1 MKISRILRFV
11 AFLVVVIFSVLT
23 ARGATNFT
31 VAMVGGA
38 AVSSYAFRP
47 TNLTINVGDSVR
59 WTNTHGAVTHD
70 TTQGTTNTPPA
81 SRLWASPSLDSSLGQ
96 TFTFTFSNA
105 GYYPYICK
113 QHVIDSPVAPQQTGS
128 VTVTTANLRPSINF
142 TNPLNNASLANVA
155 GVTLF
160 VDATDTNGA
169 VANVKFFDN
178 GALLGMD
185 TTHPYSFFATNLAPG
200 LHPFS
205 AVVTDNL
212 GLTATSSV
220 VNVTVSTITVT
231 NLVRITNF
239 LFSPPV
245 VTVAAGSLVIFTNS
259 TSGINSVTHTATGV
273 GGSLE
278 PLCGVATLASGAIC
292 TNRFMTPGVY
302 PFFCS
307 IHPSMTGT
315 VVVVRHTNTPS
326 VNLLSPAPDTTFVT
340 NGAIVFTAA
349 GSGLNPIVGVQYF
362 SASNTAL
369 GSGAGAGFALTNR
382 SFAEG
387 LYLVFAKATDNLGFG
402 ALSATANIRVIA
414 PAPLSL
420 VNTRLTNNAG
430 TPAIAFELTT
440 TPSLTYVVE
449 QSATLPPVWTPFFT
463 NTATDALLP
472 VQQDVP
478 PGSTSSVFRAFIKP

>member
-1 MKISRILRFV
+1 MRAVPSHNFMKFSRILRFV
-11 AFLVVVIFSVLT
+11 AFLAVTLFSVVSVR
-23 ARGATNFT
+23 AATTFVVQMPGFT
-31 VAMVGGA
+31 
-38 AVSSYAFRP
+38 FRP
-47 TNLTINVGDSVR
+47 TNLTINVSDSVR
-59 WTNTHGAVTHD
+59 WTNSHSGVTHD
-70 TTQGTTNTPPA
+70 TTFGISTTPVA
-81 SRLWASPSLDSSLGQ
+81 SRLWASPPLNSGLGD

-105 GYYPYICK
+105 GYFPYVCR
-113 QHVIDSPVAPQQTGS
+113 QHVIDSPVALQQTGS
-128 VTVTTANLRPSINF
+128 VTVTTANLAPSINF
-142 TNPLNNASLANVA
+142 TNPLNTARVTNVT

-160 VDATDTNGA
+160 VDAADTNGA
-169 VANVKFFDN
+169 VANVKFFDSEV
-178 GALLGMD
+178 LLGMD
-185 TTHPYSFFATNLAPG
+185 TTAPYSFFASNLAPG

-220 VNVTVSTITVT
+220 VNVTISTVPVT
-231 NLVRITNF
+231 NLVRIANLSFT
-239 LFSPPV
+239 PAV
-245 VTVAAGSLVIFTNS
+245 ITVAAGSLVIFSNS
-259 TSGINSVTHTATGV
+259 ASATPHTATGV
-273 GGSLE
+273 AGSLE
-278 PLCGVATLASGAIC
+278 PLCGVATLGFGAIC

-302 PFFCS
+302 PFFCN

-349 GSGLNPIVGVQYF
+349 ASGLNPISGVQYF
-362 SASNTAL
+362 SVSNTAL
-369 GSGAGAGFALTNR
+369 GSGTGASFAMTNR
-382 SFAEG
+382 TFTAG
-387 LYLVFAKATDNLGFG
+387 VYNVFAKATDNLGFG

-414 PAPLSL
+414 PAALSL

-440 TPSLTYVVE
+440 TPTLTYVVE

>member
-1 MKISRILRFV
+1 MRPVPINNLMKLSRTLQFV
-11 AFLVVVIFSVLT
+11 AFLVVTLFS
-23 ARGATNFT
+23 
-31 VAMVGGA
+31 
-38 AVSSYAFRP
+38 AVSVRAASTFVVRMPGFTFSP
-47 TNLTINVGDSVR
+47 TNLTINVSDSVR
-59 WTNTHGAVTHD
+59 WTNAHSGVTHD
-70 TTQGTTNTPPA
+70 TTHGISTTPA
-81 SRLWASPSLDSSLGQ
+81 GSRLWASPLLDAGLGQ

-113 QHVIDSPVAPQQTGS
+113 RHVIDNPVALQQTGS
-128 VTVTTANLRPSINF
+128 VTVTTANLPPSINF
-142 TNPLNNASLANVA
+142 TNPLNNASLVNVA

-169 VANVKFFDN
+169 VANVKFFDS
-178 GALLGMD
+178 GVLLGMD
-185 TTHPYSFFATNLAPG
+185 TTAPYSFFAGNLAPG
-200 LHPFS
+200 LHPFT

-212 GLTATSSV
+212 GLSATSSV
-220 VNVTVSTITVT
+220 VNVTVSTVPVT
-231 NLVRITNF
+231 NLVRIANF
-239 LFSPPV
+239 SFTPAVL
-245 VTVAAGSLVIFTNS
+245 TVAAGSLVIFSNS
-259 TSGINSVTHTATGV
+259 TATPHTATGV
-273 GGSLE
+273 AGSLE
-278 PLCGVATLASGAIC
+278 PLCGVATLAFGAIC

-302 PFFCS
+302 PFFCN

-340 NGAIVFTAA
+340 NGAIVFTTAA
-349 GSGLNPIVGVQYF
+349 SGVNPISGVQYF
-362 SASNTAL
+362 SAPNSAL
-369 GSGAGAGFALTNR
+369 GSGAGASFAMTNR
-382 SFAEG
+382 TFTTG
-387 LYLVFAKATDNLGFG
+387 VYNVFAKATDNLGFG
-402 ALSATANIRVIA
+402 ALSSAANIRVIA

>member
-1 MKISRILRFV
+1 MKFSRILGCL
-11 AFLVVVIFSVLT
+11 AFLAAAVSSLLP
-23 ARGATNFT
+23 ARAATTFT
-31 VAMVGGA
+31 VAMVG
-38 AVSSYAFRP
+38 SSQPTNYAFRP

-59 WTNTHGAVTHD
+59 WTNTHGAATHD
-70 TTQGTTNTPPA
+70 TTYGTATTPVC
-81 SRLWASPSLDSSLGQ
+81 SRLWASPPLDAGLSQ

-105 GYYPYICK
+105 GYYPYVCR
-113 QHVIDSPVAPQQTGS
+113 QHVIDTPVAPQQTGS
-128 VTVTTANLRPSINF
+128 VTVTTANLAPSINF
-142 TNPLNNASLANVA
+142 TNPINGTRVTNVA

-178 GALLGMD
+178 GVLLGMD
-185 TTHPYSFFATNLAPG
+185 TTPPYSFFAGNLAHG
-200 LHPFS
+200 LHPFT

-220 VNVTVSTITVT
+220 VNVTNFTLAVT
-231 NLVRITNF
+231 NLVRVTNF
-239 LFSPPV
+239 LFSPAV
-245 VTVAAGSLVIFTNS
+245 VTVAAGSLVIFSNS
-259 TSGINSVTHTATGV
+259 TSGINAVTHTATGV

-349 GSGLNPIVGVQYF
+349 ASGLNPISGVQYF
-362 SASNTAL
+362 SVSNNAL
-369 GSGAGAGFALTNR
+369 GSGTGASFAMTNR
-382 SFAEG
+382 TFSAG
-387 LYLVFAKATDNLGFG
+387 LYNVFAKATDSLGFG

-414 PAPLSL
+414 PVPLSL

-449 QSATLPPVWTPFFT
+449 QSDTLPPVWTPFFT
-463 NTATDALLP
+463 NTATDAVLP
-472 VQQDVP
+472 VQTDAP
-478 PGSTSSVFRAFIKP
+478 SGSTSSVFRAFIKP

>member
-1 MKISRILRFV
+1 MALLAVASSSFMTVGLAATFV
-11 AFLVVVIFSVLT
+11 VQSPGFS
-23 ARGATNFT
+23 
-31 VAMVGGA
+31 
-38 AVSSYAFRP
+38 FRP
-47 TNLTINVGDSVR
+47 TNLTINVNDSVL
-59 WTNTHGAVTHD
+59 WTNSHSGVTHD
-70 TTQGTTNTPPA
+70 TTHGTASTPA
-81 SRLWASPSLDSSLGQ
+81 GSRLWASPLLDASLGQ

-113 QHVIDSPVAPQQTGS
+113 RHVVDNPVALQQTGS
-128 VTVTTANLRPSINF
+128 VTVTTANLAPTINF
-142 TNPLNNASLANVA
+142 TSPVNNTRVTNVA
-155 GVTLF
+155 GVTLS
-160 VDATDTNGA
+160 VSAADTNGA
-169 VANVKFFDN
+169 VADVKFYDN
-178 GALLGMD
+178 GVLLGVD
-185 TTHPYSFFATNLAPG
+185 TTPPYSFFASNLAPG
-200 LHPFS
+200 LHPFT

-220 VNVTVSTITVT
+220 VNVTNFTFAVT
-231 NLVRITNF
+231 NLVRVTNF

-259 TSGINSVTHTATGV
+259 TSGINAVTHTATGV

-302 PFFCS
+302 PYFCN

-326 VNLLSPAPDTTFVT
+326 VNLLSPSPDSTFVT

-349 GSGLNPIVGVQYF
+349 ASGLNPISSVQYF
-362 SASNTAL
+362 SVSNTARGT
-369 GSGAGAGFALTNR
+369 GSGPLFAVTNRTFGAG
-382 SFAEG
+382 
-387 LYLVFAKATDNLGFG
+387 LYNVFAKATDSLGFG
-402 ALSATANIRVIA
+402 ALSATANIRVVA

-440 TPSLTYVVE
+440 TPTLTYVVE

-463 NTATDALLP
+463 NTATDAFLP
-472 VQQDVP
+472 VQQDLP